1 MLYCL
6 MLHHAK
12 KISDDLAKEQCIET
26 HVIDLRTVYPLD
38 KTAIIEA
45 ANKTGKILLI
55 TEDNLEGSI
64 MSEVSA
70 IIAENCLFQLDAP
83 VRRLAGLDVPSMP
96 YAAPLEKEFMMSEEK
111 IEKAIRELDEF

>member
-1 MLYCL
+1 YVFFFQAEDGIRDRNVTGVQTCALPIYL
-6 MLHHAK
+6 
-12 KISDDLAKEQCIET
+12 I
-26 HVIDLRTVYPLD
+26 TVYPLD
-38 KTAIIEA
+38 KESIIEA

-55 TEDNLEGSI
+55 TEDNLEGCI

-96 YAAPLEKEFMMSEEK
+96 YAAPL
-111 IEKAIRELDEF
+111 